1 MQPAQLSL
9 LPDQVPAP
17 PTDLLVQLPEP
28 AVAAA
33 IAELAGMIAKTEA
46 ATSEEAGDE

>member
-17 PTDLLVQLPEP
+17 PPVLLAQLPGP
-28 AVAAA
+28 PVAEA
-33 IAELAGMIAKTEA
+33 ISVLTGLIGKMA
-46 ATSEEAGDE
+46 ATGTGDGDR

>member
-9 LPDQVPAP
+9 LSEQCPAP
-17 PTDLLVQLPEP
+17 PGMVVAELPEP

-33 IAELAGMIAKTEA
+33 VALLAQLIARMVSGEN
-46 ATSEEAGDE
+46 GDRDE